1 MWNDKSLINLLY
13 FSNYSMALAEHTNFI
28 LRHPLVIVE
37 TFKSKSLVVSR
48 HYPAQPFCLVLV
60 LAFGLGNFLVACI
73 CAWHHFLGV
82 RLYSNYT
89 IGRCNWKE
97 YCAWFCQAIW
107 LNLFLLLLSC
117 IVNLISESA
126 SQGESCCIIVRD
138 QDLSWGSTAALNCF
152 LPQKCVSRMTKGR
165 SRKRYQSSRK
175 STNES
180 DHSQTRQGEEIAT
193 PPSWSTSPRNG
204 RPEELSDMNP
214 SNPLQTETETKIG
227 ND

>member
-1 MWNDKSLINLLY
+1 
-13 FSNYSMALAEHTNFI
+13 
-28 LRHPLVIVE
+28 
-37 TFKSKSLVVSR
+37 
-48 HYPAQPFCLVLV
+48 
-60 LAFGLGNFLVACI
+60 
-73 CAWHHFLGV
+73 
-82 RLYSNYT
+82 
-89 IGRCNWKE
+89 
-97 YCAWFCQAIW
+97 
-107 LNLFLLLLSC
+107 
-117 IVNLISESA
+117 
-126 SQGESCCIIVRD
+126 
-138 QDLSWGSTAALNCF
+138 
-152 LPQKCVSRMTKGR
+152 MTKGR